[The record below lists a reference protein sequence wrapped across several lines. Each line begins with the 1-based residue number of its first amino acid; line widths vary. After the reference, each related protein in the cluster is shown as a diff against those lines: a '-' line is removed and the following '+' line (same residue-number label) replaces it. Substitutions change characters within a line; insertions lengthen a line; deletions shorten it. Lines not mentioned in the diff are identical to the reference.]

1 MFPKS
6 VLDQAQYD
14 AGVARRQNP
23 NRNIIQRAQDMI
35 RDALAGGPAP
45 DPSAR
50 TPQQQADF
58 DAREAKRIQREQQR
72 TKNINSKTGQL
83 IRSAPGLRLGKGMA
97 ASLAVST
104 APGAGKATKSK
115 PKTSPLASLGRGDDI
130 PAALYP
136 PGVSTGVGGGNGAQS
151 VQPPTTPTGRDT
163 PAPDGGS
170 GTGTQMSP
178 GAMTMDEANQ
188 LLTGGYKVNNPYSS
202 TQLPDTSASPYF
214 GKPDTPQY
222 RSDVPA
228 DTYDVQLSTNLT
240 DGSPFNTGD
249 YNYEI
254 PTNTNIEYLQTQ
266 GSPIIP
272 VSGKVQAADSKET
285 PVDPKNSGINWGA
298 RTAADNS
305 DEKLARRRA
314 FLDAPGSMQG
324 LRRVEAQKEIVYA
337 GGQYNMVNPNK
348 GEEGQNDF
356 VKISKED
363 RDAYMGGRQTAEQ
376 MREKYMQKIADSQQE
391 DGESFTSPPNWKMT
405 PEVEPK
411 TALTQRPAIEV
422 DTSVLTGGVDFEVP
436 DVIFNKGRDKYKK

>member
-1 MFPKS
+1 MSDLFKPTRERTGPGKDVENLINSLGPAFTSVGNWVNNAAKAGNPQVQMTPTQRALYERRTGKSSPQTTPPKPKRTGGMPNLPAEYTKEE
-6 VLDQAQYD
+6 LDQGRIAEKH
-14 AGVARRQNP
+14 
-23 NRNIIQRAQDMI
+23 RA
-35 RDALAGGPAP
+35 
-45 DPSAR
+45 
-50 TPQQQADF
+50 
-58 DAREAKRIQREQQR
+58 
-72 TKNINSKTGQL
+72 
-83 IRSAPGLRLGKGMA
+83 
-97 ASLAVST
+97 
-104 APGAGKATKSK
+104 GAGFPGQQKDTSK
-115 PKTSPLASLGRGDDI
+115 PTP
-130 PAALYP
+130 
-136 PGVSTGVGGGNGAQS
+136 
-151 VQPPTTPTGRDT
+151 PTGRDT

-170 GTGTQMSP
+170 GTGTQMS
-178 GAMTMDEANQ
+178 GRAMTMDEANN
-188 LLTGGYKVNNPYSS
+188 LLNGGYKVNNPFSS

-254 PTNTNIEYLQTQ
+254 PTNTNIEYLQTA

-305 DEKLARRRA
+305 DEKMARRRA

-324 LRRVEAQKEIVYA
+324 LRRVEAQKGIVYA
-337 GGQYNMVNPNK
+337 GGQHNMVNPNK

-376 MREKYMQKIADSQQE
+376 MREKYMQKVADSQQE
-391 DGESFTSPPNWKMT
+391 EHDLTTAPPEYEMA
-405 PEVEPK
+405 PQVEVK
-411 TALTQRPAIEV
+411 TAQSQRPAIEV

-436 DVIFNKGRDKYKK
+436 DVIFSKGRDKYKK

>member
-1 MFPKS
+1 MSGQNNEARKVFSWVLGGPNREERKEDTSRRDGIYRFLTGKQPPKPQPKS
-6 VLDQAQYD
+6 QPTGKVKPVPGLGANYSVGGVTYD
-14 AGVARRQNP
+14 
-23 NRNIIQRAQDMI
+23 
-35 RDALAGGPAP
+35 
-45 DPSAR
+45 
-50 TPQQQADF
+50 
-58 DAREAKRIQREQQR
+58 
-72 TKNINSKTGQL
+72 SKTGQA
-83 IRSAPGLRLGKGMA
+83 ID
-97 ASLAVST
+97 
-104 APGAGKATKSK
+104 
-115 PKTSPLASLGRGDDI
+115 PKTGKISPGGYSINPKTGARTNYKSGEDRSSNGNGRG
-130 PAALYP
+130 A
-136 PGVSTGVGGGNGAQS
+136 
-151 VQPPTTPTGRDT
+151 
-163 PAPDGGS
+163 PAPNGGS

-178 GAMTMDEANQ
+178 RAMTMDEANE
-188 LLTGGYKVNNPYSS
+188 LLTGGYKVNNPFSS

-254 PTNTNIEYLQTQ
+254 PTNTNIEYLQTA

-305 DEKLARRRA
+305 DEKMARRRA
-314 FLDAPGSMQG
+314 FLDADSSLQG
-324 LRRVEAQKEIVYA
+324 LRRVEAQKGIVYA
-337 GGQYNMVNPNK
+337 GGQHNMVNPNK

-376 MREKYMQKIADSQQE
+376 MREKYMQKVADSQQE
-391 DGESFTSPPNWKMT
+391 EHDLTTAPPEYEMA
-405 PEVEPK
+405 PQVEVK
-411 TALTQRPAIEV
+411 TAQSQRPAIEV

-436 DVIFNKGRDKYKK
+436 DVIFSKGRDKYKK

>member
-1 MFPKS
+1 MSDLFKPTRERTGPGKDVENLINSLGPAFTSVGNWVNNAAKAGNPQVQMTPTQRALYERRTGKSSPQTTPPKPKRTGGMPNLPAEYTKEE
-6 VLDQAQYD
+6 LDQGRIAEKH
-14 AGVARRQNP
+14 
-23 NRNIIQRAQDMI
+23 RA
-35 RDALAGGPAP
+35 
-45 DPSAR
+45 
-50 TPQQQADF
+50 
-58 DAREAKRIQREQQR
+58 
-72 TKNINSKTGQL
+72 
-83 IRSAPGLRLGKGMA
+83 
-97 ASLAVST
+97 
-104 APGAGKATKSK
+104 GAGFPGQQKDTSK
-115 PKTSPLASLGRGDDI
+115 PTP
-130 PAALYP
+130 
-136 PGVSTGVGGGNGAQS
+136 
-151 VQPPTTPTGRDT
+151 PTGRDT
-163 PAPDGGS
+163 PAPNGGS
-170 GTGTQMSP
+170 GTGTQMS
-178 GAMTMDEANQ
+178 GRAMTMDEANQ
-188 LLTGGYKVNNPYSS
+188 LLTGGYKVNNPFSS

-254 PTNTNIEYLQTQ
+254 PTNTNIEYLQTA

-305 DEKLARRRA
+305 DEKMARRRA
-314 FLDAPGSMQG
+314 FLDADSSLQG
-324 LRRVEAQKEIVYA
+324 LRRVEAQKGIVYA
-337 GGQYNMVNPNK
+337 GGQHNMVNPNK

-376 MREKYMQKIADSQQE
+376 MREKYMQKVADSQQE
-391 DGESFTSPPNWKMT
+391 EHDLTTAPPEYEMA
-405 PEVEPK
+405 PQVEVK
-411 TALTQRPAIEV
+411 TAQSQRPAIEV

-436 DVIFNKGRDKYKK
+436 DVIFSKGRDKYKK

>member
-178 GAMTMDEANQ
+178 GAMTMDEANS
-188 LLTGGYKVNNPYSS
+188 LLTGGYKVANPFSS
-202 TQLPDTSASPYF
+202 TQLPDTSGSPYF
-214 GKPDTPQY
+214 GGGEAPVY

-228 DTYDVQLSTNLT
+228 DMYDVELSRNLT
-240 DGSPFNTGD
+240 DGSPFVTGD
-249 YNYEI
+249 YTYEV
-254 PTNTNIEYLQTQ
+254 PTKTNIEYLQQ
-266 GSPIIP
+266 SGSPIIP
-272 VSGKVQAADSKET
+272 ASGAVQASDSDKT

-305 DEKLARRRA
+305 DPDIARRRA
-314 FLDAPGSMQG
+314 FLDAPNSMQG
-324 LRRVEAQKEIVYA
+324 LRRVEAQKGIVYA
-337 GGQYNMVNPNK
+337 GGQHNMVNANA
-348 GEEGQNDF
+348 GQEGQNDF
-356 VKISKED
+356 VKVSKAD
-363 RDAYMGGRQTAEQ
+363 RDAYMGGRQTAEG
-376 MREKYMQKIADSQQE
+376 MREKYMSKVADSQQTE
-391 DGESFTSPPNWKMT
+391 GDAFTSPPNYTMT
-405 PEVEPK
+405 PEVDVK
-411 TALTQRPAIEV
+411 TALTQRPEIEV
-422 DTSVLTGGVDFEVP
+422 DTSVLGS
-436 DVIFNKGRDKYKK
+436 DVTYEIPGLKFRGARDQYK

>member
-1 MFPKS
+1 MSDYIKFIPGIGTVDSLGRLVQSEPVKKAAKKLTQS
-6 VLDQAQYD
+6 TNIADNIPGFND
-14 AGVARRQNP
+14 AVDFVR
-23 NRNIIQRAQDMI
+23 
-35 RDALAGGPAP
+35 GGL
-45 DPSAR
+45 
-50 TPQQQADF
+50 TT
-58 DAREAKRIQREQQR
+58 I
-72 TKNINSKTGQL
+72 GGG
-83 IRSAPGLRLGKGMA
+83 IRSATGLKGPTRSTGKS
-97 ASLAVST
+97 SL
-104 APGAGKATKSK
+104 P
-115 PKTSPLASLGRGDDI
+115 SLRRGDDI
-130 PAALYP
+130 PAAQYP
-136 PGVSTGVGGGNGAQS
+136 EGVSTGTGGGNAAQS
-151 VQPPTTPTGRDT
+151 VQPPLKPTPTGRDA
-163 PAPDGGS
+163 PAPNGGS
-170 GTGTQMSP
+170 GTGTQMS
-178 GAMTMDEANQ
+178 GRAMTMDEANE
-188 LLTGGYKVNNPYSS
+188 LLTGGYKVNNPFSS

-254 PTNTNIEYLQTQ
+254 PTNTNIEYLQTA

-305 DEKLARRRA
+305 DEKMARRRA

-324 LRRVEAQKEIVYA
+324 LRRVEAQKGIVYA
-337 GGQYNMVNPNK
+337 GGQHNMVNPNK

-376 MREKYMQKIADSQQE
+376 MREKYMQKVADSQQE
-391 DGESFTSPPNWKMT
+391 EHDLTTAPPEYEMA
-405 PEVEPK
+405 PQVEVK
-411 TALTQRPAIEV
+411 TAQSQRPAIEV

-436 DVIFNKGRDKYKK
+436 DVIFSKGRDKYKK

>member
-1 MFPKS
+1 MSDLFKPTRERTGPGKDVENLINSLGPAFTSVGNWVNNAAKAGNPQVQMTPTQRALYERRTGKSSPQTTPPKPKRTGRMPNLPAEYTKEE
-6 VLDQAQYD
+6 LDQGRIAEKH
-14 AGVARRQNP
+14 
-23 NRNIIQRAQDMI
+23 RA
-35 RDALAGGPAP
+35 
-45 DPSAR
+45 
-50 TPQQQADF
+50 
-58 DAREAKRIQREQQR
+58 
-72 TKNINSKTGQL
+72 
-83 IRSAPGLRLGKGMA
+83 
-97 ASLAVST
+97 
-104 APGAGKATKSK
+104 GAGFPGQQKDTSK
-115 PKTSPLASLGRGDDI
+115 PTP
-130 PAALYP
+130 
-136 PGVSTGVGGGNGAQS
+136 
-151 VQPPTTPTGRDT
+151 PTGRDT

-170 GTGTQMSP
+170 GTGTQMS
-178 GAMTMDEANQ
+178 GRAMTMDEANN
-188 LLTGGYKVNNPYSS
+188 LLNGGYKVNNPFSS

-272 VSGKVQAADSKET
+272 VSGKVQASDSKET

-305 DEKLARRRA
+305 DEKMARRRA

-324 LRRVEAQKEIVYA
+324 LRRVEAQKGIVYA
-337 GGQYNMVNPNK
+337 GGQHNMVNPNK

-376 MREKYMQKIADSQQE
+376 MREKYMQKVADSQQE
-391 DGESFTSPPNWKMT
+391 EHDLTTAPPEYEMA
-405 PEVEPK
+405 PQVEVK
-411 TALTQRPAIEV
+411 TAQSQRPAIEV

-436 DVIFNKGRDKYKK
+436 DVIFSKGRDKYKK